1 MVGIISSF
9 AKFTLQSLA
18 VFCKSFLPF
27 FMFAGLAVIY
37 ALFPNFVIS
46 SFRKDLS
53 IAKKIAYRRVCYK
66 QCRKNYECFFHNP
79 PCNTD
84 NISVINFFI
93 YYFLCNFKT
102 RLAFANP
109 VHDIKLFLICQYNSK
124 AYLFFL

>member
-79 PCNTD
+79 PFRKMNSRKFYVCGSLLTK
-84 NISVINFFI
+84 
-93 YYFLCNFKT
+93 FLLYVT
-102 RLAFANP
+102 PRLVSKNCFWMRCKCRFLLLNP
-109 VHDIKLFLICQYNSK
+109 SG
-124 AYLFFL
+124 